1 MRLCMAPAAGIEPY
15 VDEIDALRNEAL
27 QLLASIRRPLSPLK
41 ELHIRHR
48 AGWLIVLA
56 DRLERDGAVVMTD
69 QPTLAHVVASPA
81 TAEVL
86 NLTPR
91 LMAAQKNRRRQSNE
105 GAKPLCGFAARGDQ

>member
-1 MRLCMAPAAGIEPY
+1 MAPAAGIDPY
-15 VDEIDALRNEAL
+15 MDEIDGLRNEAL
-27 QLLASIRRPLSPLK
+27 QLLASIRRPLSPLE

-56 DRLERDGAVVMTD
+56 DRMERDGARVMTD
-69 QPTLAHVVASPA
+69 QPTLAHLVRSTG

-91 LMAAQKNRRRQSNE
+91 LVAAQIRRRQTNE
-105 GAKPLCGFAARGDQ
+105 SAKPLRGFGARGDQ